1 MKNPNSKINKDNDF
15 IIIHDSEI
23 EKSRFQEMLTLAA
36 KSKKVFD
43 LTASAIQQTAQIV
56 IRGITALLALTV
68 KQEFKTDSQSVI
80 QFKNITFFITGNIL
94 NFQISHGIYSYK
106 FKLDISRIEMFRLT
120 DEICFFLFYTTDGNM
135 TVSVYTSQYG
145 DKFDEI
151 KLTTITDVEN
161 KFKSFEVSEVCL
173 FGTVSLTIFLQKW
186 KPEIF
191 SNPKKR
197 NF

>member
-68 KQEFKTDSQSVI
+68 KQ
-80 QFKNITFFITGNIL
+80 
-94 NFQISHGIYSYK
+94 
-106 FKLDISRIEMFRLT
+106 
-120 DEICFFLFYTTDGNM
+120 
-135 TVSVYTSQYG
+135 
-145 DKFDEI
+145 
-151 KLTTITDVEN
+151 
-161 KFKSFEVSEVCL
+161 
-173 FGTVSLTIFLQKW
+173 
-186 KPEIF
+186 
-191 SNPKKR
+191 
-197 NF
+197 